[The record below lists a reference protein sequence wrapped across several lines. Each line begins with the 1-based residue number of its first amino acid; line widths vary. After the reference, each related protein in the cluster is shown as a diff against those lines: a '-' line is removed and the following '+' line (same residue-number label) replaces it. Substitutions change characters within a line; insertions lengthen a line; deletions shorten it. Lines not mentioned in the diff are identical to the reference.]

1 MDYKELKER
10 QNWNLFQ
17 KIDHSLGVIDEYI
30 GKLNGKVYVAFSGGK
45 DSTVLLHLCRIIKP
59 DIKAV
64 FVNTGNE
71 YPDIVKFVREK
82 KNNGENIEIIFP
94 KLKPKEVLEQYG
106 FPLISKSSSAIIR
119 KSKDNPNGLTYKNYV
134 ISKKSIFSLAKKWEY
149 LIKEKYYCSEKCCD
163 ILKKEPAL
171 KYIRESGLYPI
182 LGVMAEESQMRE
194 KDYIKQGKCNSFGE
208 NGGKIKSLPLS
219 IWCERDILD
228 YIKDRN
234 IKISEIYSKG
244 AKRTGCMFCGYG
256 CQFLDDNRL
265 KLVYDLYPKFYNLF
279 MSYTNNGIT
288 YREAMRKLLSVN
300 GLYLPDEEPPTLF
313 DEYYKN
319 SVK

>member
-82 KNNGENIEIIFP
+82 KNNGENVEIIFP

-106 FPLISKSSSAIIR
+106 FPFISKEISYRIDCYR
-119 KSKDNPNGLTYKNYV
+119 KNPNLV
-134 ISKKSIFSLAKKWEY
+134 ASKKLLIKGGFGSLAKKYKYLLDSEY
-149 LIKEKYYCSEKCCD
+149 NISDRCCK
-163 ILKKEPAL
+163 ILKKEPSR
-171 KYIRESGLYPI
+171 KFEKESGLYPI

-219 IWCERDILD
+219 IWCERDIFD
-228 YIKDRN
+228 YIKDRD
-234 IKISEIYSKG
+234 IKISDIYLKG
-244 AKRTGCMFCGYG
+244 AQRTGCMFCGYG
-256 CQFLDDNRL
+256 CQFKDDYRL
-265 KLVYDLYPKFYNLF
+265 KLIYDLYPKFYNLF